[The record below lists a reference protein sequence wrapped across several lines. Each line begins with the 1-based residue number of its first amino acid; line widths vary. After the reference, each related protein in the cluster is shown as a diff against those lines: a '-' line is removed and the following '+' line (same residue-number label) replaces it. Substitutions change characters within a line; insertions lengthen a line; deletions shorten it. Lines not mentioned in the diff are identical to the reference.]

1 MALDELYQEVLLD
14 HYKQPRNKGVLAEPD
29 IRLELK
35 NPFCGDEILLTLK
48 MAEGRVAEA
57 AFEGHGCVISQ
68 ASASVMTEKIKGLR
82 VEEDKMDIKILS
94 IARHRNGVMGCPFY
108 VILFKDKEFPKYT
121 FVANVFDTSVLAVE
135 ELVKGNITFGE
146 GNSWASE
153 RWEKIMM
160 DKIQAY
166 EQERYEEARKKADE
180 EFTEKFTK

>member
-82 VEEDKMDIKILS
+82 VEEVAA
-94 IARHRNGVMGCPFY
+94 IADQFTHLVREGKYERPEGEEFDEIEAFAGVC
-108 VILFKDKEFPKYT
+108 EFPTRVKC
-121 FVANVFDTSVLAVE
+121 AMLAWRTLLQGLKEHEGREHLHDHHVHGAE
-135 ELVKGNITFGE
+135 GE
-146 GNSWASE
+146 APNRG
-153 RWEKIMM
+153 
-160 DKIQAY
+160 
-166 EQERYEEARKKADE
+166 
-180 EFTEKFTK
+180 

>member
-1 MALDELYQEVLLD
+1 
-14 HYKQPRNKGVLAEPD
+14 
-29 IRLELK
+29 
-35 NPFCGDEILLTLK
+35 
-48 MAEGRVAEA
+48 
-57 AFEGHGCVISQ
+57 
-68 ASASVMTEKIKGLR
+68 
-82 VEEDKMDIKILS
+82 MDIKILS

-121 FVANVFDTSVLAVE
+121 FVANVFDAEEFYMSVLAVE

-166 EQERYEEARKKADE
+166 EQERYEEARKRANE
-180 EFTEKFTK
+180 EFTEKLFSK

>member
-82 VEEDKMDIKILS
+82 VEEDA
-94 IARHRNGVMGCPFY
+94 ARSFCSK
-108 VILFKDKEFPKYT
+108 KDHFNKNEGRK
-121 FVANVFDTSVLAVE
+121 LALTRLVNNPNWNFTRE
-135 ELVKGNITFGE
+135 ERKAI
-146 GNSWASE
+146 
-153 RWEKIMM
+153 WE
-160 DKIQAY
+160 AY
-166 EQERYEEARKKADE
+166 STVRHGKVD
-180 EFTEKFTK
+180 

>member
-68 ASASVMTEKIKGLR
+68 ASASMMTEKIKGLS
-82 VEEDKMDIKILS
+82 VEEVAV
-94 IARHRNGVMGCPFY
+94 IAGQFTRLVREGTYERPEGEEFDEIEAFAGVC
-108 VILFKDKEFPKYT
+108 EFPTRVKC
-121 FVANVFDTSVLAVE
+121 AMLAWRTLLQGLQAHE
-135 ELVKGNITFGE
+135 HKGAGHDDDAPGAGPALPHRDEHTLNG
-146 GNSWASE
+146 
-153 RWEKIMM
+153 KI
-160 DKIQAY
+160 
-166 EQERYEEARKKADE
+166 
-180 EFTEKFTK
+180 